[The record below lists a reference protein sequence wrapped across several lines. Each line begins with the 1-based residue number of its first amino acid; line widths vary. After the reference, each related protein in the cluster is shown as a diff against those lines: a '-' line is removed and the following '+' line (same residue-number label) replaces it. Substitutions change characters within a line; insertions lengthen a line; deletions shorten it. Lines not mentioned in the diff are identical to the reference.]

1 MEQDLVFGTILGM
14 TLVTYIPRLLPVIFL
29 SAKRLPK
36 FLETWLS
43 HIPAA
48 VLAALVAPTLLVDQQ
63 HVNLASSNLFLWA
76 SVPTAWIAWKT
87 KNLFLSVLLGM
98 TIVALARLILLP

>member
-1 MEQDLVFGTILGM
+1 MEQDLIFATIVGM
-14 TLVTYIPRLLPVIFL
+14 ALVTYFPSLLPVIFL
-29 SAKRLPK
+29 SSKHLPR

-48 VLAALVAPTLLVDQQ
+48 VLAALVAPTLFVDQQ
-63 HVNLASSNLFLWA
+63 QINLAPTNIFLWA
-76 SVPTAWIAWKT
+76 SIPTALIAWKT

-98 TIVALARLILLP
+98 GIVVIGRIFILS